1 MLLRNKDTGEE
12 FHSPSGLG
20 KALIA
25 TGTVE
30 EVIPLPIGPE
40 VEVTWLAER
49 GQMTDDYR
57 NPPVIRWF
65 GGGNSGYHASTD
77 GTSHLKCKSYVP
89 GLKQQTCPQHV
100 AELYLQLYKEWASKR
115 KQPVAKE
122 RPPQVSA
129 ATPKI
134 PGVSPWSGATAQP
147 WRQGLEFRE
156 KNK

>member
-30 EVIPLPIGPE
+30 EVIALPIGPE
-40 VEVTWLAER
+40 VEVIWRAER
-49 GQMTDDYR
+49 GPVTDDYV
-57 NPPVIRWF
+57 NPPLIRWF

-100 AELYLQLYKEWASKR
+100 AAEYQRMFAEWASRR
-115 KQPVAKE
+115 KKQSAPA
-122 RPPQVSA
+122 RTQVSA
-129 ATPKI
+129 H
-134 PGVSPWSGATAQP
+134 TAP
-147 WRQGLEFRE
+147 AE
-156 KNK
+156 KNKSWGGVMNPAAPWSQDVELRNK